1 MKDGIDDA
9 ALQIVVVFFF
19 SSRGRHTRLQG
30 DWSSDVCSSDLC
42 WDTRA
47 PQDSPARRVQGLTYA
62 ELKQRTGFPDSLRE
76 RLDAD
81 VWPPALEWAG
91 YIIEL
96 EEIGR
101 ASCRERGEEAG
112 VAVELKKENDIE

>member
-1 MKDGIDDA
+1 MAPHKIEDY
-9 ALQIVVVFFF
+9 
-19 SSRGRHTRLQG
+19 RYT
-30 DWSSDVCSSDLC
+30 C

-81 VWPPALEWAG
+81 VWRPALEWAG
-91 YIIEL
+91 YIMEL
-96 EEIGR
+96 DDDGDEV
-101 ASCRERGEEAG
+101 ASH
-112 VAVELKKENDIE
+112 D